1 LGSVLIPWVPT
12 AEEFLH
18 DAYRSGWC
26 RGSGTVFA
34 LRSCI
39 RNCDVVARDQFGQCG
54 HRSDLRSV
62 QFCGRRHGDDERSNA
77 RHDAEHGGQPGR
89 NRGSIPV
96 YISSYDGTTYF
107 PPLLAYET
115 FVGVHSTGAATSS
128 GGTISQT
135 YAGEV
140 EFLNATGTVDYLT
153 ATFTNAVFSG
163 SGFSA
168 SLNATAPNLTF
179 SSNVSTF
186 GPNTG
191 MSIAFS
197 GISPGLSETGGVLR
211 GFTAQNAGDFSTSAI
226 PEPSTL
232 CLSAIAVIAGA
243 AVARSRKKMKD
254 RK

>member
-1 LGSVLIPWVPT
+1 MRTVQDGAAVPARFLRRALASATAMLLLGISSANAGTVLI
-12 AEEFLH
+12 
-18 DAYRSGWC
+18 
-26 RGSGTVFA
+26 FA
-34 LRSCI
+34 QYNSA
-39 RNCDVVARDQFGQCG
+39 DVVTATT
-54 HRSDLRSV
+54 
-62 QFCGRRHGDDERSNA
+62 NA
-77 RHDAEHGGQPGR
+77 VTHVTTLSTAGNPDGIG
-89 NRGSIPV
+89 GSIPV